1 MEFVLRCV
9 GFVVV
14 VGLNAGARIVN
25 LACPFNSLRCTD
37 FGGYCTFFVDIVLGH
52 FDDSMALVLHIQLL
66 QIFTHWG

>member
-25 LACPFNSLRCTD
+25 LACPFKSRRCTD
-37 FGGYCTFFVDIVLGH
+37 FGGLYYFLDIVLGH
-52 FDDSMALVLHIQLL
+52 FDDSIALVLHIQLL

>member
-25 LACPFNSLRCTD
+25 LACPFNSRRCTD
-37 FGGYCTFFVDIVLGH
+37 FGGFIIFVDIVLGH
-52 FDDSMALVLHIQLL
+52 FDDSIALVLHIQLL